1 VFKSIKFRLAALAV
15 ATTFGANAFAA
26 DVTGAGA
33 SFVYP
38 VMSKWSA
45 DYAKSSG
52 KKVNYHWRSSRRSS
66 AAWCQCST
74 CRASPRAR

>member
-1 VFKSIKFRLAALAV
+1 MFKSIKFRLAALAV

-38 VMSKWSA
+38 EMSKW
-45 DYAKSSG
+45 
-52 KKVNYHWRSSRRSS
+52 
-66 AAWCQCST
+66 
-74 CRASPRAR
+74 